1 MRLVGDIG
9 GTNARFA
16 LVEEGDDLPREEE
29 TLACADYPDLG
40 VAAEAYLAAR
50 GTRVRD
56 AAFAVATPVTGDE
69 IQLTNSA
76 SRLSVRETRARL
88 GLDRLLLLNDFTA
101 LALALPLLRPNELRQ
116 VGGGQ
121 VRAGRPK
128 ALLGAGTGLGVSGLV
143 PSGAGWIP
151 LEGEGG
157 HTAFS
162 PANDREAAVL
172 GALWKRFD
180 HVSTERV
187 ASGPGLAL
195 LHEMLGLID
204 GQAAEALSPEEITRR
219 AEDGDVRCHEAL
231 EMFCGIL
238 GTAAANLCVTLG
250 AMGGV
255 YIGGGVVPRLGDRFD
270 RSCFRARFEAK
281 GRFRTYVAEVPTFV
295 ITAVNPALR
304 GVARAFDR
312 PVS

>member
-16 LVEEGDDLPREEE
+16 LVEEGDHLPRDEE

-40 VAAEAYLAAR
+40 MAAEAYLASR
-50 GTRVRD
+50 GVRVRD

-69 IQLTNSA
+69 IKLTNSA

-101 LALALPLLRPNELRQ
+101 LALALPLLRTDELRQ
-116 VGGGQ
+116 VGGGR
-121 VRAGRPK
+121 VTAGRPK

-143 PSGAGWIP
+143 QSGADWVP

-195 LHEMLGLID
+195 LHETLALLD
-204 GQAAEALSPEEITRR
+204 GQPVEPLSPEEITRR
-219 AEDGDVRCHEAL
+219 AEGGDARSHEAL

-281 GRFRTYVAEVPTFV
+281 GRFRAYVAEVPTFV

-304 GVARAFDR
+304 GVAKAFDR